1 MRKFETGATR
11 DADDTKLDYEGFL
24 SPYVLEAY
32 ATYMHKNRIQAD
44 GSLRASDNWQKGI
57 PKDAYMKSMFRH
69 FMAVWKGHRKG
80 DLSVEVEELAALMF
94 NVMGMMH
101 ELLRDEAKSFGE
113 YLDNGGVVPASET
126 WTVEKPNKDEWIV
139 TYRPPYDTGYAK
151 SWTSADEDKIYTHR
165 YGALAHDQTAI
176 EEENAKEEEPRHKS
190 PLPNKYSYTEEDPA
204 FPQGIGAAS
213 YLSRVDGSEVLGIRE
228 ERAKGE
234 VGTLAPEVRSSGGCE
249 APICGCKW

>member
-24 SPYVLEAY
+24 SPYVLEAF

-57 PKDAYMKSMFRH
+57 PLDAYIKSMFRH
-69 FMAVWKGHRKG
+69 FMAVWKGHRRG
-80 DLSVEVEELAALMF
+80 EVSVDELSALLF
-94 NVMGMMH
+94 NVMGYMFEVLKAERISDALDAVEEVM
-101 ELLRDEAKSFGE
+101 EDRYFITEASFT
-113 YLDNGGVVPASET
+113 P
-126 WTVEKPNKDEWIV
+126 
-139 TYRPPYDTGYAK
+139 
-151 SWTSADEDKIYTHR
+151 IYTHR
-165 YGALAHDQTAI
+165 YGALAHDQEAI